1 MDAMSL
7 IITAIF
13 VAALSLAWGAA
24 MSALVR
30 RRARAQGDEAILARV
45 TMAGSRRQ
53 RVASLRFAA
62 GFAIAGVGLLSAGA
76 GQFGQVLVILA
87 VALVMQAG
95 VLELVARRRG
105 DDPGDGALNRE

>member
-1 MDAMSL
+1 MSL
-7 IITAIF
+7 IITAVF

-24 MSALVR
+24 VSALIR
-30 RRARAQGDEAILARV
+30 RRVRAQGDEAALSRV

-53 RVASLRFAA
+53 RIASLRFAA
-62 GFAIAGVGLLSAGA
+62 GFAAVGVGLLTAGPS
-76 GQFGQVLVILA
+76 QIGQVLVILA

-105 DDPGDGALNRE
+105 DGPGDEALNRE